1 MKSIYN
7 DVELL
12 TVFEIMGILRMG
24 RRRAYALVKTLP
36 ENAVI
41 RSGRGNRI
49 LVHAWALY
57 PYLNLAKG
65 PCPACGQPWPKDV

>member
-1 MKSIYN
+1 MRPIN

-12 TVFEIMGILRMG
+12 TILEIRGILRVS

-49 LVHAWALY
+49 LVHAWALGKW
-57 PYLNLAKG
+57 LKMEK
-65 PCPACGQPWPKDV
+65 CPGCDRPWPKEE